1 MMEKLHIVR
10 KFSSKMVIKN
20 LFSIIYK
27 INSNFYTLDP
37 AILNAPV
44 IMENDTTMQIDDKLP
59 LLDISDAVLVA
70 TNKLNLSPTILFQS
84 KVLSI
89 VENLKRYKNVI

>member
-1 MMEKLHIVR
+1 
-10 KFSSKMVIKN
+10 
-20 LFSIIYK
+20 
-27 INSNFYTLDP
+27 
-37 AILNAPV
+37 LNAPV

-59 LLDISDAVLVA
+59 LIDISDAVLVA

>member
-1 MMEKLHIVR
+1 
-10 KFSSKMVIKN
+10 
-20 LFSIIYK
+20 
-27 INSNFYTLDP
+27 
-37 AILNAPV
+37 
-44 IMENDTTMQIDDKLP
+44 MENDTTMQIDDKLP
-59 LLDISDAVLVA
+59 LIDISDAVLVA